1 MGGNLHSEV
10 DRKTII
16 ENTSVAAQAQLG
28 KREEAGGRSLWGMG
42 AGVSV
47 FLDDSTPTPALESGL
62 WYSPLAMWR
71 GIVRA
76 AHIVSKGVDKSL
88 ALIKSQ
94 AQHGIRRSWA
104 STK

>member
-28 KREEAGGRSLWGMG
+28 EREEAGGRSLWGMG
-42 AGVSV
+42 EGVSV
-47 FLDDSTPTPALESGL
+47 FLDDWTPALESGL

-76 AHIVSKGVDKSL
+76 AGETL
-88 ALIKSQ
+88 C
-94 AQHGIRRSWA
+94 RRGWTRA
-104 STK
+104 WH